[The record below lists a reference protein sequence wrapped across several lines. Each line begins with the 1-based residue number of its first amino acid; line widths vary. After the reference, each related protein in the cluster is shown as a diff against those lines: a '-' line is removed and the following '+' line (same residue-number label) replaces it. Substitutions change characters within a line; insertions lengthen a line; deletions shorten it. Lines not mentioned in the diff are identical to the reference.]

1 MKLLA
6 PFVFI
11 IALLF
16 NTSSVAF
23 AASDIPKPVGDI
35 YVQDFANILNEE
47 EKSEIIDM
55 AEKLDDETEAQIGI
69 LTVNSLNDS
78 DIENFSNEA
87 FREYGLGSK
96 ELNNGIL
103 IILALKEKQ
112 VRVEVG
118 YGLEGRVTDIKSGE
132 ILDNYAIP
140 YLKDKKYDKAIMN
153 TYKAVYNEAAKEY
166 ELGKDFQ
173 QKVSKAPHSSK
184 EESGLKAW
192 QVILIVIAVIILI
205 ILDFIF
211 FKGAITEAVLYMLLS
226 ARGGGGDGPRGGG
239 GGSSGGGGASRGW

>member
-1 MKLLA
+1 MKFLA
-6 PFVFI
+6 PFALL

-16 NTSSVAF
+16 NTASVAF

-55 AEKLDDETEAQIGI
+55 AKKLDEETEAQVGV
-69 LTVNSLNDS
+69 LTVDSLNDS
-78 DIENFSNEA
+78 DIDNFSNEA

-103 IILALKEKQ
+103 IILAIKEKQ
-112 VRVEVG
+112 IRIEVG
-118 YGLEGRVTDIKSGE
+118 YGLEVRVTDIKSGE
-132 ILDNYAIP
+132 ILDNYATP
-140 YLKDKKYDKAIMN
+140 YLKEKKYDKAIMS
-153 TYKAVYNEAAKEY
+153 TYKAVYNETAKEY
-166 ELGKDFQ
+166 DLGKDFQ

-192 QVILIVIAVIILI
+192 QVILIVIVIVILV

-211 FKGAITEAVLYMLLS
+211 FKGAITEAVLYILLS
-226 ARGGGGDGPRGGG
+226 ARGGDGPRGGG